1 MKNWRRGLAVLLI
14 VLLLGVVA
22 YSGYQIYSIKHAY
35 KVGEETYASIAKQ
48 YVVPYKPPI
57 SDLPDKDEPDSSEAE
72 EPQAETP
79 PITVDFAALWE
90 LNPDIVG
97 WIYCEDT
104 PISYPVLQSSN
115 NSYYLRRL
123 PNGKYN
129 VNGSIFMDYRNS
141 AALTDEN
148 TLLYGHSLLDNN
160 EMFTSLADYMTQ
172 SYYDEHPVL
181 YYLTP
186 ETCYRVE
193 LFSGY
198 ETNDSA
204 DAYTVAFRDT
214 SEFAAFL
221 EEIAA
226 ASAFQSDV
234 TPTAQDR
241 VLTLSTCTNET
252 SDGRY
257 VVHGILRE
265 LNQS

>member
-48 YVVPYKPPI
+48 YVAPNKPPI
-57 SDLPDKDEPDSSEAE
+57 SDLPDEDEPDNSEAD
-72 EPQAETP
+72 EPQTETP
-79 PITVDFAALWE
+79 PIRVDFAALWE

-104 PISYPVLQSSN
+104 PISYPVLQSGD

-160 EMFTSLADYMTQ
+160 EMFTSLADYMEQ
-172 SYYDEHPVL
+172 SYYDAHPVL

-186 ETCYRVE
+186 ETCYRVL

-198 ETNDSA
+198 ETNASA
-204 DAYTVAFRDT
+204 DAYTVAFR
-214 SEFAAFL
+214 SEAEFAEFL
-221 EEIAA
+221 EKISA

-241 VLTLSTCTNET
+241 ILTLSTCTNET

-265 LNQS
+265 LNS